1 LRLENLDA
9 GGHIAQYNRHLT
21 KLILDYMNLVNIFKA
36 KQKIIVEDILDQGVK
51 IMANMTPADVTPV
64 EKGNLKNSSR
74 ANYKDNQ
81 ILSGDI
87 EADGMDGSIFVDY
100 QRFVAFGTE
109 NENGSVKMEARPY
122 HIWTT
127 FELLRYI
134 QNKYK
139 Q

>member
-1 LRLENLDA
+1 
-9 GGHIAQYNRHLT
+9 
-21 KLILDYMNLVNIFKA
+21 MNLVSIFKA
-36 KQKIIVEDILDQGVK
+36 KQKLIVEDILDQGVK

-64 EKGNLKNSSR
+64 DKGNLKNSSR
-74 ANYKDNQ
+74 ADYKNNQ

-100 QRFVAFGTE
+100 QSFVAFGTE
-109 NENGSVKMEARPY
+109 KMEARPY
-122 HIWTT
+122 HVWTT